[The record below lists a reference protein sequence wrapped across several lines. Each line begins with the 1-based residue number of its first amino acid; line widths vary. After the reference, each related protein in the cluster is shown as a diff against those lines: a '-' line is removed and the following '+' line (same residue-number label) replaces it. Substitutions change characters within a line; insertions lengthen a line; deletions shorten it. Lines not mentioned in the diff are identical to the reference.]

1 MKMKYHNFLIT
12 GGMGFIGSNFIQYL
26 LNKNV
31 KCVVNIDNL
40 SEGSNIKNLLD
51 YEHDERYFFYQK
63 SILDKDLNEI
73 FQKHN
78 IDVIVHFAAQSH
90 VDRSISNPRNFLDVN
105 ILGTYNLLNIAKN
118 QSKNIH
124 FHHVSTDEVF
134 GSLLDEQEAFT
145 ELNQFQPNSPYS
157 ASKAASD
164 HLVRAWHH
172 TYNMSVTTSN
182 CSNNYGPHQHTEKL
196 IPVIISS
203 ALREKKIPIYGDG
216 QNIRDWLYVEDHCE
230 AIFKI
235 LHKGVIGDTYNI
247 GGNNEIKNIDIVHE
261 VCNLLDDL
269 SPTSLP
275 SPLTKHNFKIVK
287 YSDLIAF
294 VKDRPGHDYRYAIN
308 SKKIKNELNWEP
320 KETFSSGIE
329 KTVSWYIKNIDWLN
343 YLGK

>member
-182 CSNNYGPHQHTEKL
+182 CSNNYGPHQHIEKL
-196 IPVIISS
+196 IPVIINS

-230 AIFKI
+230 AIFEI
-235 LHKGVIGDTYNI
+235 LKNGVIGDTYNI

-275 SPLTKHNFKIVK
+275 SPLTKHNFKIGK
-287 YSDLIAF
+287 YSDLVTF
-294 VKDRPGHDYRYAIN
+294 VQDRPGHDYRYAIN
-308 SKKIKNELNWEP
+308 SKKIMNELNWEP

-329 KTVSWYIKNIDWLN
+329 KTVSWYIKNIDWLDH
-343 YLGK
+343 LGE